1 MFQVILLGTLVSAM
15 IPLGGVIA
23 ANENIQRDWLRT
35 ELRHS
40 VVAFGGGALLSAV
53 AFVLI
58 PQGDEALNTFAVI
71 GWIAAGAIAM
81 AVVDMRLTRQG
92 SHKAQLVAMLSDFI
106 PEAVALGAVI
116 ASGKSSGLLL
126 ALMIALQNLPEGF
139 NAFREQR
146 DSGAKSGA
154 ILRNFVGLAC
164 IGPASALAGFLLLA
178 DFPQVTGALMLT
190 AAGAILYLIFQDI
203 APQAKLANRH
213 GPALGAVAGFL
224 LGLCG
229 HLMIG

>member
-1 MFQVILLGTLVSAM
+1 MFQVILLGSLAGAM
-15 IPLGGVIA
+15 IPLGGLIA
-23 ANENIQRDWLRT
+23 ANENIQRYWLRN
-35 ELRHS
+35 EFRHS

-58 PQGDEALNTFAVI
+58 PDGEKALNTFAVI
-71 GWIAAGAIAM
+71 GWIAAGAVGM
-81 AVVDMRLTRQG
+81 AAVDARLSRGG

-116 ASGKSSGLLL
+116 ASGESSGLLL
-126 ALMIALQNLPEGF
+126 AMMIALQNLPEGF

-146 DSGAKSGA
+146 DSGAKTGR
-154 ILRNFVGLAC
+154 ILRNFVGLAL
-164 IGPASALAGFLLLA
+164 IGPIAALAGFLLLA
-178 DFPQVTGALMLT
+178 DFPQVTGAIMLT

-224 LGLCG
+224 LGLTG
-229 HLMIG
+229 HLLIG

>member
-1 MFQVILLGTLVSAM
+1 MFQVILLGSLAGAM
-15 IPLGGVIA
+15 IPLGGLIA
-23 ANENIQRDWLRT
+23 ANENIQRYWLRN
-35 ELRHS
+35 EFRHS

-58 PQGDEALNTFAVI
+58 PDGEKALNTFAVI
-71 GWIAAGAIAM
+71 GWIAAGAIVM
-81 AVVDMRLTRQG
+81 AAVDARLSRRG
-92 SHKAQLVAMLSDFI
+92 SHRAQLVAMLSDFI

-116 ASGKSSGLLL
+116 ASGESSGLLL
-126 ALMIALQNLPEGF
+126 AMMIALQNLPEGF

-146 DSGAKSGA
+146 DAGAKTGR
-154 ILRNFVGLAC
+154 ILRSFVGLAL
-164 IGPASALAGFLLLA
+164 IGPIAALAGFLLLA
-178 DFPQVTGALMLT
+178 DFPQVTGAIMLT

-224 LGLCG
+224 LGLTG
-229 HLMIG
+229 HLLIG